1 MISTLTNRLSSAFKV
16 LKGHGR
22 ITEVNIGQTLKE
34 VRRALLEADVSYKI
48 ANDFIKRV
56 KQKAFGEKV
65 ISSLEPRQLFI
76 KIVQDELTELMGSKN
91 QKLTI
96 HANPSIILIAG
107 LQGTGKTS
115 FAGKLA
121 LELKQNHNKNPLL
134 VACDVYRPAAI
145 EQLKVLAERAE
156 VGIYSDLDQKNPV
169 KIASKSVRYA
179 KRKKYNV
186 VIIDTAGRL
195 GIDEQMMNEISQIKN
210 QIQPTETLYVVDAM
224 MGQDAV
230 NTAKAFNDVLDFDGV
245 VLTKTDSEARA
256 GATLSVK
263 AVVNKPIKYV
273 AVGEKL
279 QDLELFHPDR
289 MASRILGMGDI
300 VSLVEKSQQAFDQKE
315 AQKIIRKVA
324 KNKFDLNDMM
334 AQFRGLKRMG
344 GVSKF
349 MPLMPQGN
357 LPKESNN
364 QEIEIFFDKARHL
377 YDSMTPIE
385 RTNPNIINYNR
396 KIRIAKGAGQDL
408 DTLNKLL
415 KMHKQMGKMMKFGMA
430 DKGKLLKLLGNERT
444 FSDFRW

>member
-16 LKGHGR
+16 LKGHGK

-34 VRRALLEADVSYKI
+34 VRRALIEADVSYKI

-56 KQKAFGEKV
+56 KQKALGEKV

-91 QKLTI
+91 QKLAI

-121 LELKQNHNKNPLL
+121 LELRQNHNKNPLL

-169 KIASKSVRYA
+169 KIASNSIRHA
-179 KRKKYNV
+179 KHEKYNV

-195 GIDEQMMNEISQIKN
+195 GIDEQMMNEISQIKK

-224 MGQDAV
+224 VGQDAV

-245 VLTKTDSEARA
+245 VLTKTDSEGRA

-289 MASRILGMGDI
+289 MASRILGMGDV
-300 VSLVEKSQQAFDQKE
+300 VSLVEKSQQVFDQKE

-324 KNKFDLNDMM
+324 KNKFDLDDMM
-334 AQFRGLKRMG
+334 VQFQGLKKMG
-344 GVSKF
+344 GMSEVMKRL
-349 MPLMPQGN
+349 PLGN
-357 LPKESNN
+357 LPKESDN
-364 QEIEIFFDKARHL
+364 QEIEGFFDKTKHL
-377 YDSMTPIE
+377 YDSMTPTE
-385 RTNPNIINYNR
+385 RANPNIINHSR
-396 KIRIAKGAGQDL
+396 KRRIAKGSGQDL
-408 DTLNKLL
+408 ETLNKLL

-430 DKGKLLKLLGNERT
+430 NKTKVLKQLGGI
-444 FSDFRW
+444 